1 MWCKL
6 LLNVRDINKNPTTDT
21 AYVVNAFPKHTC
33 KEKLKSIEFN
43 FKATH

>member
-6 LLNVRDINKNPTTDT
+6 LLNVRDINKNPTT
-21 AYVVNAFPKHTC
+21 AHVLNASPKHIC